1 MIFNKKLIGGK
12 IYGKGIKGMAINTI
26 SKNADNLYKM
36 LTVDQQHI
44 KRIYLIGSGKVK
56 KEIKNKNISSF
67 LSYLQSKNKY
77 IAKIFFTSKS
87 IFRKNII
94 NKQSFYNEL
103 ESVNNLIKIYKKDLK
118 KYTTVMPLVYKGQI
132 FYGIEID
139 YDQSIKKNTDYILFY
154 KRCKTTVD
162 QIRMNDKM
170 FRKFIKQILPS
181 LIKLQE
187 NNFIHYDIKPDNIV
201 ICDDGFK
208 LIDWDISH
216 SFNWH
221 KTHRYSGTPMY
232 SSPISFYINKIPK
245 LIAKNLLYYYNVYK
259 GHIKWVQ
266 SKQFSELY
274 DRIKND
280 FDKLLELGYNRK
292 TLYNLYHIKFDL
304 FNFGLVLSNLIFI
317 NKLNFHKYKLFIQ
330 KIIAFDTPN
339 EMNKKQFMFSDA
351 RDAFN
356 YYKKNF

>member
-1 MIFNKKLIGGK
+1 MIINKKLIGGK
-12 IYGKGIKGMAINTI
+12 VYGKGVKGMAINTI

-36 LTVDQQHI
+36 LTDDQQHI

-56 KEIKNKNISSF
+56 KEIKGKNISSF

-77 IAKIFFTSKS
+77 IAKIFFTAKI

-94 NKQSFYNEL
+94 NKDSFYNEL
-103 ESVNNLIKIYKKDLK
+103 TSVLNLVKIYKKDLN
-118 KYTTVMPLVYKGQI
+118 KYTTVMPLVYKGQS

-154 KRCKTTVD
+154 KKCKTTVN

-170 FRKFIKQILPS
+170 FRQFIKQILQS
-181 LIKLQE
+181 LIKLQD
-187 NNFIHYDIKPDNIV
+187 NNFNHCDIKPDNIV

-208 LIDWDISH
+208 LIDWDMSH
-216 SFNWH
+216 PFNWN
-221 KTHRYSGTPMY
+221 KTHKYSGTPMY
-232 SSPISFYINKIPK
+232 TSPLTHYLNNVPK
-245 LIAKNLLYYYNVYK
+245 LITKNLLYYYNIYK
-259 GHIKWVQ
+259 GNKKWVQ

-274 DRIKND
+274 DQIKND

-292 TLYNLYHIKFDL
+292 KLFDLYYMKFDL

-330 KIIAFDTPN
+330 KIIAFDTPV
-339 EMNKKQFMFSDA
+339 EMKKNKFMFENAHDA
-351 RDAFN
+351 YN
-356 YYKKNF
+356 YFIKNF